1 MEIST
6 YVLKA
11 LYYQFDPVLIG
22 KYGPVSF
29 YSISI
34 IPDSEGHSLFSAT
47 LPTSQQSHI
56 PEMSQIYITD
66 LSHFDEIEHCDA
78 PPAAIICTGV
88 TNTSSPNLSKFRVP
102 VLALRQQCSLDTLYK
117 SLLYC
122 LFSMHQDDAF
132 YSKLTSALLSGDS
145 LSHILELSYAKLS
158 TPLVVVRRDLHVI
171 AENCLPITAQT
182 NNIPPEI
189 LNSIQ
194 DGQFLPSFED
204 LVGRRGLFQKL
215 SRSSHPIHSPCG
227 DHVGIVFAPMHVGEI
242 YIGSIFLFVFDRPP
256 IWRDFYMAG
265 ILGEIVSSIIC
276 RDHMV
281 LESDLSPCGDILRD
295 LILGQPEDPS
305 LSNGLKASGL
315 FTDEPKVLV
324 QIRPVSKKQDLTL
337 LQQRI
342 TGIIPTAKVFLLP
355 ECICILLP
363 LNENLAI
370 SEKAL
375 SALEHLLQK
384 NDLIAGVSGIFKNPL
399 SLRFYF
405 QQTNTILSA
414 ATTTDIRIH
423 WYQDFVID
431 HVLGISKKVVPL
443 EIICP
448 PAIRILKEYDQK
460 HDTQYLSTLHTYIES
475 NMSISESSRKLV
487 VHYNTMK
494 YRLKVISELTGLN
507 LMKTETAVNLN
518 IAFKMLHLIEHSQAF

>member
-1 MEIST
+1 MHVEIST

-29 YSISI
+29 YSVSI
-34 IPDSEGHSLFSAT
+34 IPDSQGHSLSSAT
-47 LPTSQQSHI
+47 LPSSQQPHI

-66 LSHFDEIEHCDA
+66 SSHFDEIEHCDA

-88 TNTSSPNLSKFRVP
+88 TNTASPNLSKFRVP

-145 LSHILELSYAKLS
+145 LSHILELSYAKLG

-182 NNIPPEI
+182 NNIPPDI
-189 LNSIQ
+189 LSFIQ

-204 LVGRRGLFQKL
+204 LVSRRGLFQKL
-215 SRSSHPIHSPCG
+215 SHSSHPIYSPCG
-227 DHVGIVFAPMHVGEI
+227 DHVGIVFAPMHVGEA
-242 YIGSIFLFVFDRPP
+242 YIGSIFLFVFDRTP
-256 IWRDFYMAG
+256 IWRDFYIAG
-265 ILGEIVSSIIC
+265 ILGEVVSSIIC
-276 RDHMV
+276 RDHMI
-281 LESDLSPCGDILRD
+281 LESDVSPWGDILRD

-324 QIRPVSKKQDLTL
+324 QIRSVSKKQDLTL

-342 TGIIPTAKVFLLP
+342 TDIMSTAKVFLLP
-355 ECICILLP
+355 KCVCILLP
-363 LNENLAI
+363 LNENLTI
-370 SEKAL
+370 SEKTL

-384 NDLIAGVSGIFKNPL
+384 NDLIAGVSGIIKNP
-399 SLRFYF
+399 FYF
-405 QQTNTILSA
+405 QQTNTILA
-414 ATTTDIRIH
+414 AASSTTDTRIY

-431 HVLGISKKVVPL
+431 HVLSSSREVAPL

-475 NMSISESSRKLV
+475 NMNISESSRKLV

-518 IAFKMLHLIEHSQAF
+518 IAFKMLHLMDHPHAF